1 MALDGEMWATSWT
14 APGTGDVG
22 GVKNSSSSE
31 MAPTGPIASGHLQS
45 HFQTATRTRLTS
57 KRAMVRERR
66 GEVQNPPKCWSLG
79 WKCRSEGRLQP
90 LNGKRRTLRPHVR
103 TVVTCGE
110 FCNVR
115 RVQYR
120 FDRRPR
126 LTDGGL
132 KSLFYVSGT
141 CYCRR
146 GWPGNERLLGMAP
159 PPRVLF
165 EPTRFVV
172 YL

>member
-1 MALDGEMWATSWT
+1 VGHVLDCTGHRRRWRREELIVVGNGSNWSNRLWTSTKPLPDSHPNSLDIKACHGER
-14 APGTGDVG
+14 
-22 GVKNSSSSE
+22 KE
-31 MAPTGPIASGHLQS
+31 
-45 HFQTATRTRLTS
+45 
-57 KRAMVRERR
+57 

-146 GWPGNERLLGMAP
+146 GWPGNERLFGMAP